1 LRVAEPN
8 PVLRLTIFFK
18 DGASHTFLA
27 NEFNIDAPPAADQDA
42 NVSYRYSYRVGIPDQ
57 MVPLYLK
64 LSEVAH
70 IQVEP
75 V

>member
-1 LRVAEPN
+1 MAEPN

>member
-1 LRVAEPN
+1 VSEPN
-8 PVLRLTIFFK
+8 PVLRVTIFFK
-18 DGASHTFLA
+18 DGANHTFLA
-27 NEFNIDAPPAADQDA
+27 NEFNIDAPSATDQDA
-42 NVSYRYSYRVGIPDQ
+42 DVSYRYSYRVGIPDQ

-70 IQVEP
+70 IQLEP